1 MFRYHSLV
9 ALDLARDRSRDLERA
24 ATDHRLL
31 REATYLRGDAQ
42 PPRPDAGIRSL
53 VARPVRAFGAATHA
67 VSEVACVAA
76 TRIEGRTA

>member
-31 REATYLRGDAQ
+31 KEAFDVRGDPPQ
-42 PPRPDAGIRSL
+42 PRPGGLRSR
-53 VARPVRAFGAATHA
+53 VARPVRAFSAATHA

>member
-1 MFRYHSLV
+1 MSLYYGLV
-9 ALDLARDRSRDLERA
+9 ALDLARERARDLERA

-42 PPRPDAGIRSL
+42 PPRPDAGIRAL
-53 VARPVRAFGAATHA
+53 VARPVRAFSAATHV
-67 VSEVACVAA
+67 VSEVARVAA

>member
-1 MFRYHSLV
+1 MSLYYGLV
-9 ALDLARDRSRDLERA
+9 ALDLARERARDLERA

-31 REATYLRGDAQ
+31 KEAFDVRGDAP
-42 PPRPDAGIRSL
+42 PPRRDGLRSL
-53 VARPVRAFGAATHA
+53 VARPVRAFSAVTHA